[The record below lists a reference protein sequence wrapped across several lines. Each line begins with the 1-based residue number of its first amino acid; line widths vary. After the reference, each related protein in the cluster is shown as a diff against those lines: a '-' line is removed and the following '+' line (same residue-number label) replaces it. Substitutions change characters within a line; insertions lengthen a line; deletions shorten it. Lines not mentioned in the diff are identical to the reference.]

1 MNRSR
6 VAAALALAVAT
17 LLAAG
22 CSAGGDKAAGG
33 AAAGGG
39 SEAAAPAA
47 GAPSSGGATAKAS
60 APAVQ
65 LVDLGN
71 RIVRKATL
79 SLEVGKARLNDT
91 ISRATTIVSG
101 RQGIYVSSST
111 EVPDNGPA
119 HGQVTFRVPVDAF
132 EATLRD
138 LKGLGRYRGEHSSSD
153 DVTTQYIDLGG
164 QLAAWRAQEKVYLRL
179 IGQAKSIGDVI
190 SIQNQLQ
197 SVQSNIN
204 RLQGQVD
211 FLRDQSSFST
221 IELDLAEPGAAG
233 PAVPRTRFAKAWS
246 TAVDGLGAMA
256 AAALVV
262 VIWLA
267 PFGQPSR
274 SAWSS
279 PPSCRASTA
288 TPRAPT
294 AVSSMPA
301 ASRTRCWLGSL
312 SRRIHGPPRRPSAQA
327 ITPARKTYA
336 SSTTDRSF
344 HWVRRNPGARCHG
357 RSAPN
362 FATMRVEG
370 EERELMVGRPSAVY
384 IVTIAVPAAAFRA
397 HLDTIDGARLIT
409 ELPPGR
415 VVVALR
421 SSMDR
426 PRLAALPGVTA
437 VVPDRL
443 EHPDRPV

>member
-197 SVQSNIN
+197 
-204 RLQGQVD
+204 GQVD

-246 TAVDGLGAMA
+246 TAVDGLGAIA

-262 VIWLA
+262 LVWLA
-267 PFGQPSR
+267 PFALLALIAIWAFHR
-274 SAWSS
+274 L
-279 PPSCRASTA
+279 R
-288 TPRAPT
+288 R
-294 AVSSMPA
+294 PA
-301 ASRTRCWLGSL
+301 AGVGLAPR
-312 SRRIHGPPRRPSAQA
+312 PP
-327 ITPARKTYA
+327 
-336 SSTTDRSF
+336 
-344 HWVRRNPGARCHG
+344 
-357 RSAPN
+357 
-362 FATMRVEG
+362 AT
-370 EERELMVGRPSAVY
+370 
-384 IVTIAVPAAAFRA
+384 
-397 HLDTIDGARLIT
+397 
-409 ELPPGR
+409 
-415 VVVALR
+415 
-421 SSMDR
+421 
-426 PRLAALPGVTA
+426 
-437 VVPDRL
+437 
-443 EHPDRPV
+443 

>member
-1 MNRSR
+1 MPCCPRSELRRWAVLGAAAAVRRRAPGNRTGRDHRPIDADRVEEGVEMNRSR

-22 CSAGGDKAAGG
+22 CSASGDKAAGG

-71 RIVRKATL
+71 RIVRKA
-79 SLEVGKARLNDT
+79 
-91 ISRATTIVSG
+91 
-101 RQGIYVSSST
+101 IYVSSST

-246 TAVDGLGAMA
+246 TAVDGLGAIA
-256 AAALVV
+256 AAALVALV
-262 VIWLA
+262 WLA
-267 PFGQPSR
+267 PFALLALIAIWAFHR
-274 SAWSS
+274 L
-279 PPSCRASTA
+279 R
-288 TPRAPT
+288 R
-294 AVSSMPA
+294 PA
-301 ASRTRCWLGSL
+301 AGVGLAPR
-312 SRRIHGPPRRPSAQA
+312 PP
-327 ITPARKTYA
+327 
-336 SSTTDRSF
+336 
-344 HWVRRNPGARCHG
+344 
-357 RSAPN
+357 
-362 FATMRVEG
+362 AT
-370 EERELMVGRPSAVY
+370 
-384 IVTIAVPAAAFRA
+384 
-397 HLDTIDGARLIT
+397 
-409 ELPPGR
+409 
-415 VVVALR
+415 
-421 SSMDR
+421 
-426 PRLAALPGVTA
+426 
-437 VVPDRL
+437 
-443 EHPDRPV
+443 

>member
-1 MNRSR
+1 MPCCPRSELRRWAVLGAAAAVRRRAPGNRTGRDHRPIDADRVEEGVEMNRSR

-22 CSAGGDKAAGG
+22 CSAGGDK
-33 AAAGGG
+33 
-39 SEAAAPAA
+39 AAAPAA

-246 TAVDGLGAMA
+246 TAVDGLGAIA

-262 VIWLA
+262 LVWLA
-267 PFGQPSR
+267 PFALLALIAIWAFHR
-274 SAWSS
+274 L
-279 PPSCRASTA
+279 R
-288 TPRAPT
+288 R
-294 AVSSMPA
+294 PA
-301 ASRTRCWLGSL
+301 AGVGLAPR
-312 SRRIHGPPRRPSAQA
+312 PP
-327 ITPARKTYA
+327 
-336 SSTTDRSF
+336 
-344 HWVRRNPGARCHG
+344 
-357 RSAPN
+357 
-362 FATMRVEG
+362 AT
-370 EERELMVGRPSAVY
+370 
-384 IVTIAVPAAAFRA
+384 
-397 HLDTIDGARLIT
+397 
-409 ELPPGR
+409 
-415 VVVALR
+415 
-421 SSMDR
+421 
-426 PRLAALPGVTA
+426 
-437 VVPDRL
+437 
-443 EHPDRPV
+443 

>member
-1 MNRSR
+1 MVGPRSLWACASPAMPCCPRSELRRWAVLGAAAAVRRRAPGNRTGRDHRPIDADRVEEGVEMNRSR

-221 IELDLAEPGAAG
+221 IELDLAEPGAA
-233 PAVPRTRFAKAWS
+233 
-246 TAVDGLGAMA
+246 
-256 AAALVV
+256 AAALVALV
-262 VIWLA
+262 WLA
-267 PFGQPSR
+267 PF
-274 SAWSS
+274 ALLALIAVW
-279 PPSCRASTA
+279 AF
-288 TPRAPT
+288 PRLRR
-294 AVSSMPA
+294 PA
-301 ASRTRCWLGSL
+301 AGVGLASR
-312 SRRIHGPPRRPSAQA
+312 PP
-327 ITPARKTYA
+327 
-336 SSTTDRSF
+336 
-344 HWVRRNPGARCHG
+344 
-357 RSAPN
+357 
-362 FATMRVEG
+362 AT
-370 EERELMVGRPSAVY
+370 
-384 IVTIAVPAAAFRA
+384 
-397 HLDTIDGARLIT
+397 
-409 ELPPGR
+409 
-415 VVVALR
+415 
-421 SSMDR
+421 
-426 PRLAALPGVTA
+426 
-437 VVPDRL
+437 
-443 EHPDRPV
+443 

>member
-164 QLAAWRAQEKVYLRL
+164 Q
-179 IGQAKSIGDVI
+179 
-190 SIQNQLQ
+190 QLQ

-246 TAVDGLGAMA
+246 TAVDGLGAIA

-262 VIWLA
+262 LVWLA
-267 PFGQPSR
+267 PFALLALIAIWAFHR
-274 SAWSS
+274 L
-279 PPSCRASTA
+279 R
-288 TPRAPT
+288 R
-294 AVSSMPA
+294 PA
-301 ASRTRCWLGSL
+301 AGVGLAPR
-312 SRRIHGPPRRPSAQA
+312 PP
-327 ITPARKTYA
+327 
-336 SSTTDRSF
+336 
-344 HWVRRNPGARCHG
+344 
-357 RSAPN
+357 
-362 FATMRVEG
+362 AT
-370 EERELMVGRPSAVY
+370 
-384 IVTIAVPAAAFRA
+384 
-397 HLDTIDGARLIT
+397 
-409 ELPPGR
+409 
-415 VVVALR
+415 
-421 SSMDR
+421 
-426 PRLAALPGVTA
+426 
-437 VVPDRL
+437 
-443 EHPDRPV
+443 

>member
-6 VAAALALAVAT
+6 AAAALALALAT

-71 RIVRKATL
+71 RI
-79 SLEVGKARLNDT
+79 VGKARLNDT

-197 SVQSNIN
+197 TVQSNIN

-233 PAVPRTRFAKAWS
+233 PAVPRTRFAKAWA
-246 TAVDGLGAMA
+246 TAVDGLGAIA
-256 AAALVV
+256 AAALVALV
-262 VIWLA
+262 WLA
-267 PFGQPSR
+267 PFALLALIAIWAFHR
-274 SAWSS
+274 
-279 PPSCRASTA
+279 
-288 TPRAPT
+288 
-294 AVSSMPA
+294 
-301 ASRTRCWLGSL
+301 L
-312 SRRIHGPPRRPSAQA
+312 RRPAVGVGLA
-327 ITPARKTYA
+327 PRPPAT
-336 SSTTDRSF
+336 
-344 HWVRRNPGARCHG
+344 
-357 RSAPN
+357 
-362 FATMRVEG
+362 
-370 EERELMVGRPSAVY
+370 
-384 IVTIAVPAAAFRA
+384 
-397 HLDTIDGARLIT
+397 
-409 ELPPGR
+409 
-415 VVVALR
+415 
-421 SSMDR
+421 
-426 PRLAALPGVTA
+426 
-437 VVPDRL
+437 
-443 EHPDRPV
+443 